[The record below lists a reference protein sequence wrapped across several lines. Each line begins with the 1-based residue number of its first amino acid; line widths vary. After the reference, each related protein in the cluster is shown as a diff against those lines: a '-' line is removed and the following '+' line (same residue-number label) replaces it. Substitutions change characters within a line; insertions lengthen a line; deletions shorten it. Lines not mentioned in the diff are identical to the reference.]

1 LASDMFNKI
10 LIANRGEIALRVI
23 RAAKELGIK
32 TVAIY
37 SDADKYSLHVRFA
50 DEAVCV
56 GPAPSQQSYLNI
68 PAIISAANITH
79 SDAIHPGYGFLA
91 ENQFFAEICA
101 GHFITFIGPPT
112 DAIRLMGDKA
122 IAKSTMRDAGVPV
135 VPGSDGVLKNLDEAI
150 KIAEG
155 IGYPIM
161 LKAVAGGGGKGM
173 RLIKNRT
180 ELERYYDVTQSEA
193 LAFFGNA
200 DLYLE
205 KVIIN
210 AKHIEIQVFADKF
223 GNTIHLNERECSLQ
237 RRNQKLIE
245 ETPSLAVS
253 QDLRDKMGRI
263 SASGAK
269 AVNYLGPGTIEYLL
283 DSEGNFYFME
293 MNTRIQVEHP
303 ITEEALKYDLVAEQI
318 RVAAGEKLSLNEQAP
333 LYYAIE
339 CRINAEDPFNDWRPS
354 PGRIDGLHFPGGFGV
369 RVDSHL
375 YQGYIIP
382 PNYDSL
388 IAKLITYG
396 RTREQAIAKMKQAL
410 DEMVID
416 GIKTTIPFH
425 QKMLENPDFLKGKID
440 TKYLQRVNWQNL

>member
-1 LASDMFNKI
+1 MFNKI

-440 TKYLQRVNWQNL
+440 TKYLERVNWQNL

>member
-1 LASDMFNKI
+1 MFNKI

-23 RAAKELGIK
+23 RAARELGIK

-37 SDADKYSLHVRFA
+37 SEADKYSLHVRFA

-56 GPAPSQQSYLNI
+56 GPAPAQQSYLNI

-101 GHFITFIGPPT
+101 DHNITFIGPPPQS
-112 DAIRLMGDKA
+112 IQLMGDKA
-122 IAKSTMRDAGVPV
+122 IAKITMRNAGVPV

-150 KIAEG
+150 KIADE
-155 IGYPIM
+155 IGYPVM

-173 RLIKNRT
+173 RMIKNRT

-193 LAFFGNA
+193 LAFFSNA

-205 KVIIN
+205 KVITN

-253 QDLRDKMGRI
+253 QELREKMGRI
-263 SASGAK
+263 SAQGAK
-269 AVNYLGPGTIEYLL
+269 SVNYVGPGTIEYLL
-283 DSEGNFYFME
+283 DNTGDFYFME

-303 ITEEALKYDLVAEQI
+303 ITEAALKYDLVAEQI
-318 RVAAGEKLSLNEQAP
+318 KVAAGEKLSLKEQKP
-333 LYYAIE
+333 LYYALE
-339 CRINAEDPFNDWRPS
+339 CRINAEDPYNDWRPS
-354 PGRIDGLHFPGGFGV
+354 PGRIEGLHFPGGYGV
-369 RVDSHL
+369 RVDSHI

-388 IAKLITYG
+388 VAKLIAYG
-396 RTREQAIAKMKQAL
+396 RTRQQAIAKMKSAL
-410 DEMVID
+410 DEMVIE

-425 QKMLENPDFLKGKID
+425 QKMLENPDFLAGKID
-440 TKYLQRVNWQNL
+440 TKYLERVNWQD

>member
-1 LASDMFNKI
+1 MFNKI

-37 SDADKYSLHVRFA
+37 SEADKYSLHVRFA

-56 GPAPSQQSYLNI
+56 GPAPAAQSYLNI

-91 ENQFFAEICA
+91 ENQIFAEICA
-101 GHFITFIGPPT
+101 DHLITFIGPPSE
-112 DAIRLMGDKA
+112 AIRLMGDKA
-122 IAKSTMRDAGVPV
+122 VAKTTMRNAGVPV

-150 KIAEG
+150 KIADS
-155 IGYPIM
+155 IGYPVM

-173 RLIKNRT
+173 RMIKNRA

-193 LAFFGNA
+193 LAFFSNA

-205 KVIIN
+205 KLITN
-210 AKHIEIQVFADKF
+210 SKHIEIQVFADKF

-245 ETPSLAVS
+245 ETPSLAVN
-253 QDLRDKMGRI
+253 QNLRERMGRI
-263 SASGAK
+263 SAAGAK
-269 AVNYLGPGTIEYLL
+269 AVNYIGPGTIEYLL
-283 DSEGNFYFME
+283 DNEGNFYFME

-318 RVAAGEKLSLNEQAP
+318 RVAAGEQLSLKELQP
-333 LYYAIE
+333 LYYALE

-354 PGRIDGLHFPGGFGV
+354 PGRIEGLHFPGGFGV

-388 IAKLITYG
+388 VAKLITYG
-396 RTREQAIAKMKQAL
+396 RTREQAIAKMKWAL
-410 DEMVID
+410 DEMVIE

-425 QKMLENPDFLKGKID
+425 KKMLENPDFLAGKID
-440 TKYLQRVNWQNL
+440 TKYLERVNWQEI